1 MEAEMAGY
9 VSALEAGEF
18 VIDDSTPLST
28 IGQICNDPVINGEQV
43 SRGRLPR
50 DYNQEP
56 FGSLPFA
63 APFPSDMLIP
73 ESEWDDRIK
82 EMEATKTRLTDL
94 CDQAGLT
101 VLDQNGT
108 NYCWINAPVHCVEVL
123 RVANG
128 QPLVRLSPASCG
140 GPIKNYRNVGGWG
153 TEGLKYIVSTGIV
166 PQAQWPPNAI
176 TKSYDTAETRELR
189 KQFKVTEWWD
199 LRPRNMQELISCLL
213 QRIPVAVG
221 LNWWSHEVTY
231 MDPVAL
237 GGGKYGARIDNSWST
252 SWGTNG
258 RGILSG
264 SKVLPDDA
272 VAPRVATPS

>member
-1 MEAEMAGY
+1 MAY
-9 VSALEAGEF
+9 VSQLNPNEL
-18 VIDDSTPLST
+18 VIDDSNFHYH
-28 IGQICNDPVINGEQV
+28 IADQFIDGEV
-43 SRGRLPR
+43 KSRGMIPR
-50 DYNQEP
+50 EWGDSP

-63 APFPSDMLIP
+63 SSFPSELLIP
-73 ESEWDDRIK
+73 MDDIDDRIA
-82 EMEATKTRLTDL
+82 EMESSKTRLTDL

-108 NYCWINAPVHCVEVL
+108 YYCWINAPTHCVEVI
-123 RVANG
+123 RVVAG

-153 TEGLKYIVSTGIV
+153 TEGLKYIVDHGLV
-166 PQAQWPPNAI
+166 PQSAWPANAI
-176 TKSYDTAETRELR
+176 SRQYDTAESRELR

-199 LRPRNMQELISCLL
+199 LKPRNLQELLSCLI

-221 LNWWSHEVTY
+221 YNWWSHEVTA

-237 GGGKYGARIDNSWST
+237 GNGKYGVRIDNSWGLSY
-252 SWGTNG
+252 GTRG
-258 RGILSG
+258 RSVLSG
-264 SKVLPDDA
+264 SKALPDDA